1 MMLNVQSEAMYRSVW
16 GLSPWVDPHASGWV
30 VPHTSQGWSVV
41 ASPTAAQGWRPR
53 WHSAQEEF
61 LPAVKPFT
69 QTISLTYIIP
79 GGFLAFF
86 RPVQRLESAVFA
98 TPAGAIRSL
107 PVVAP
112 FNRHAPGPRIPPS

>member
-1 MMLNVQSEAMYRSVW
+1 M
-16 GLSPWVDPHASGWV
+16 
-30 VPHTSQGWSVV
+30 
-41 ASPTAAQGWRPR
+41 AAQGWRPR
-53 WHSAQEEF
+53 WGRAQEEF

-69 QTISLTYIIP
+69 QTISLTDIIP
-79 GGFLAFF
+79 GGSLAFF

-98 TPAGAIRSL
+98 TPAGAVHAL